1 MMINNNTVMNRRYH
15 GLDILR
21 SLALILGLFFHAS
34 IPFTEIPIPL
44 WIIYYESKSWVYDT
58 ILMGTHSFRMPLF
71 FILAGFFSALL
82 YRKLSTK
89 NYLIGRTKKIVFPF
103 IASMIVLTPLMII
116 QYIWVG
122 FVTNPW
128 ETGNQFHW
136 KNYPVFHLWFLE
148 ILIIITVLVM
158 SFIVSIKYFFP
169 NTHDYL
175 QRLLEA
181 DSNKNQ
187 LIWNA
192 LYLICLGF
200 IGYLSWS
207 DFPGDQFMY
216 AFTITQPVDKIFLYL
231 IFFLIGWLL
240 YRNIFLFEQVRR
252 SVKINLLI
260 GSAALIFLLWVRY
273 WLFVNKDEQF
283 IMLGILGNIAVPIAA
298 VFLSLGLF
306 GFFTHEKFKPSAI
319 VNYLVNASYWIYL
332 IHVPIIL
339 YVQVLISDWQI
350 NSFIKYVFII
360 AVTFMISCFTYSTY
374 IIAKKLFFKRK
385 FTTNKSRP

>member
-1 MMINNNTVMNRRYH
+1 MMINNTVMNRRYH

-44 WIIYYESKSWVYDT
+44 WIIHYESKSWVYDT

>member
-1 MMINNNTVMNRRYH
+1 MNRRYH

-21 SLALILGLFFHAS
+21 SFALILGLFFHAS

-44 WIIYYESKSWVYDT
+44 WIIYYDSKSWVYDT

-71 FILAGFFSALL
+71 FLLAGFFSALL

-89 NYLIGRTKKIVFPF
+89 NYLIGRTKKIVLPF
-103 IASMIVLTPLMII
+103 IASMIFLTPLMVIE
-116 QYIWVG
+116 YISAG

-128 ETGNQFHW
+128 ETDNQFHW
-136 KNYPVFHLWFLE
+136 KNYPVFHFWFLE
-148 ILIIITVLVM
+148 ILIIITALVI

-169 NTHDYL
+169 ITHDYL

-181 DSNKNQ
+181 DSNENQ
-187 LIWNA
+187 LFWNI
-192 LYLICLGF
+192 LYLICIGLIGF
-200 IGYLSWS
+200 LSWTE
-207 DFPGDQFMY
+207 FPGDQFIY
-216 AFTITQPVDKIFLYL
+216 AFAISQPMDKIFFYL

-240 YRNIFLFEQVRR
+240 YINVSLFERVRR
-252 SVKINLLI
+252 SVKKNLLL
-260 GSAALIFLLWVRY
+260 GSAALFILLWVRY

-306 GFFTHEKFKPSAI
+306 GFFTHEKFKPSGTI
-319 VNYLVNASYWIYL
+319 NYLVSASYWIYL

-339 YVQVLISDWQI
+339 YVQFLISDWQI
-350 NSFIKYVFII
+350 NAFIKYVFII
-360 AVTFMISCFTYSTY
+360 AITFMISCFTYSTY
-374 IIAKKLFFKRK
+374 IIAKKLLFKRK
-385 FTTNKSRP
+385 LTTDKSLK

>member
-1 MMINNNTVMNRRYH
+1 MINNNAVMNRRYH

-71 FILAGFFSALL
+71 FLLAGFFSALL

-128 ETGNQFHW
+128 KTDNQFHW

-148 ILIIITVLVM
+148 ILIIITALVM

-181 DSNKNQ
+181 DSNKYK
-187 LIWNA
+187 LFWNI
-192 LYLICLGF
+192 LYLICIVLIGF
-200 IGYLSWS
+200 FSWTE
-207 DFPGDQFMY
+207 FPGDQFIY
-216 AFTITQPVDKIFLYL
+216 AFAINQPLDKIFFYL

-240 YRNIFLFEQVRR
+240 YINVFLFERVRR
-252 SVKINLLI
+252 SVKKNLLL
-260 GSAALIFLLWVRY
+260 GSAALFILLWVRY

-306 GFFTHEKFKPSAI
+306 GFFMHEKFKPSAI

-339 YVQVLISDWQI
+339 YVQVVIADWQI
-350 NSFIKYVFII
+350 HALLKYIFII
-360 AVTFMISCFTYSTY
+360 AVTFMTSCFTYSCY
-374 IIAKKLFFKRK
+374 VNAKKLFFKK
-385 FTTNKSRP
+385 KITTNKSHP

>member
-1 MMINNNTVMNRRYH
+1 MMINNNAVMNRRYH

-89 NYLIGRTKKIVFPF
+89 NYLIARTKKIVFPF

-169 NTHDYL
+169 NTHGYL
-175 QRLLEA
+175 QRLIEA
-181 DSNKNQ
+181 DSNKNK
-187 LIWNA
+187 IFWNT
-192 LYLICLGF
+192 LYLIGIVLIGF
-200 IGYLSWS
+200 FSWTE
-207 DFPGDQFMY
+207 FPGDQFIY
-216 AFTITQPVDKIFLYL
+216 AFAINQPLDKIFFYL

-240 YRNIFLFEQVRR
+240 YVNVFLFERVRR
-252 SVKINLLI
+252 SVKKNLLL
-260 GSAALIFLLWVRY
+260 GSAALFILLLVRY

-332 IHVPIIL
+332 IHVPIIY
-339 YVQVLISDWQI
+339 YVQVVIADWQI
-350 NSFIKYVFII
+350 HALIKYIFII
-360 AVTFMISCFTYSTY
+360 AVTFMTSCFTYSCY
-374 IIAKKLFFKRK
+374 VSAKKVIFQKK
-385 FTTNKSRP
+385 IYYK

>member
-1 MMINNNTVMNRRYH
+1 
-15 GLDILR
+15 
-21 SLALILGLFFHAS
+21 
-34 IPFTEIPIPL
+34 
-44 WIIYYESKSWVYDT
+44 
-58 ILMGTHSFRMPLF
+58 MPLF

-89 NYLIGRTKKIVFPF
+89 NYLITRTKKIVFPF

-148 ILIIITVLVM
+148 ILIIITALVM
-158 SFIVSIKYFFP
+158 SFTVSIKYFFP

-175 QRLLEA
+175 QRLIEA
-181 DSNKNQ
+181 DSNKNK
-187 LIWNA
+187 LLWNA

-216 AFTITQPVDKIFLYL
+216 AFTITQPVDKIFFYL

-283 IMLGILGNIAVPIAA
+283 IMLGILGNIAVLIAA

-374 IIAKKLFFKRK
+374 IIAKKLLFKRK
-385 FTTNKSRP
+385 FTTDKSRP